1 MSDRERANALLA
13 QVPDYQIR
21 VIIAYLQG
29 VIDASAD
36 IPNDETIAAMKEL
49 DEGKGQVFTG
59 STADM
64 IASILAE
71 ED

>member
-21 VIIAYLQG
+21 IIIAYLQG

-36 IPNDETIAAMKEL
+36 IPNIETIAAIEAL
-49 DEGKGQVFTG
+49 ERGEGESFDTVDDLF
-59 STADM
+59 AD
-64 IASILAE
+64 LGV
-71 ED
+71 

>member
-21 VIIAYLQG
+21 IIIAYLQG

-36 IPNDETIAAMKEL
+36 IPNDETIKAIEALERG
-49 DEGKGQVFTG
+49 EGESFDTVEDLF
-59 STADM
+59 AD
-64 IASILAE
+64 LGV
-71 ED
+71 

>member
-1 MSDRERANALLA
+1 MSDRERATALLA
-13 QVPDYQIR
+13 QVPDHQIR
-21 VIIAYLQG
+21 IIIAYLQG

-49 DEGKGQVFTG
+49 DAGGGEVFTG

-64 IASILAE
+64 ISAILAE